1 VKRDYTSNDLTQLD
15 VATKFPQTQSKD
27 RFSRPSPN
35 LARRL
40 AQQAA
45 TDAKRARIYDDQDRI
60 TESERQEIMRR
71 KAERYD
77 KLRKG
82 EEAPSAES
90 AIDVSLKGLGLF
102 VSTAEVVERLIEIY
116 RVAPV
121 RPEAGRGR
129 RV

>member
-82 EEAPSAES
+82 EEVPSAES
-90 AIDVSLKGLGLF
+90 AIDVSADAPREV
-102 VSTAEVVERLIEIY
+102 VSTVQVVES
-116 RVAPV
+116 
-121 RPEAGRGR
+121 
-129 RV
+129 